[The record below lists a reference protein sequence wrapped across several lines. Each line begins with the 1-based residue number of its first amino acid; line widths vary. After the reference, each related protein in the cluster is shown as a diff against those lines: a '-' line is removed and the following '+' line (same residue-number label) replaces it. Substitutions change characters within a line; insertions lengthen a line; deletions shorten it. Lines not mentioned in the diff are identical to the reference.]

1 MNTQGRKVLRRK
13 SFIAMSAICTTGFG
27 VFAVGVVGSIVVR
40 GPDSDALGVV
50 AVCLG
55 VIAFI
60 RRITGSRIVLGE
72 KVLTVVNPVFTHDIP
87 YRYVASVAA
96 DSGGN
101 LIITTSQAVDI
112 GAFGF
117 AGSLVDHFVG
127 STDRTVAQIK
137 AGLAERRDLRG
148 DSRTLRRFTR
158 EWVADGCI
166 VGMLVFFALA
176 GAIGDWAPN
185 A

>member
-1 MNTQGRKVLRRK
+1 MKTQGRKVLRRK
-13 SFIAMSAICTTGFG
+13 SFRAMSAICTTGFG
-27 VFAVGVVGSIVVR
+27 VFAAGIAVSIVVR

-55 VIAFI
+55 GIAFI

-87 YRYVASVAA
+87 YRYVARVAA

-101 LIITTSQAVDI
+101 LIITTSQAVEI

-117 AGSLVDHFVG
+117 GGSLVDHFVG
-127 STDRTVAQIK
+127 STDRTVSQIK
-137 AGLAERRDLRG
+137 AGISERRDLRG
-148 DSRTLRRFTR
+148 DSRTVRRFTR
-158 EWVADGCI
+158 AWVADGCT
-166 VGMLVFFALA
+166 VGMLVLFALA
-176 GAIGDWAPN
+176 GVIGDWAP
-185 A
+185 AV